1 MVRAFHVAGLLVL
14 LPFGLASPSFAG
26 MNQDLTDC
34 TASDKSTSA
43 DACTRVLDSG
53 RLPTEQHYIAYYNR
67 AWSHFNAGES
77 SDAVAD
83 FDLSLKRNPDYA
95 DTYYSRAIVHHE
107 RGERAEALSDVDSYV
122 EKKSSDWQAYFNRAL
137 LMRRM
142 GELDRAKAD
151 AEKAASLKPAER
163 KITVLEALILSD
175 KEDNAAAR
183 VKADQAINDAPDN
196 ASGYYARGLISF
208 RENKLDP
215 AAKDVEKA
223 ISVKDAFPAAHTLLG
238 RIAEAKG
245 DNGSASKHY
254 RRSLDIP
261 AKSVDARAA
270 HDEAR
275 ERLDALPGEKSDRV
289 ALSNA
294 AASTTGGCRKFIP
307 AVSITVAVECDK

>member
-1 MVRAFHVAGLLVL
+1 MMRALHVVGFLSL
-14 LPFGLASPSFAG
+14 LPIGLASPSLAG
-26 MNQDLTDC
+26 MNQDLADC

-43 DACTRVLDSG
+43 AACTRVLESG
-53 RLPTEQHYIAYYNR
+53 RLPNEQHYIGYYNR

-77 SDAVAD
+77 SEAVED
-83 FDLSLKRNPDYA
+83 FDRSTKKNPDYA
-95 DTYYSRAIVHHE
+95 DTYFSRAIVRYE
-107 RGERAEALSDVDSYV
+107 RSERAESMSDLDTYV
-122 EKKSSDWQAYFNRAL
+122 GKKKNDWQAYFNRAL
-137 LMRRM
+137 VLRRM

-163 KITVLEALILSD
+163 KVTVLEALILSD
-175 KEDNAAAR
+175 KDDNAAAR
-183 VKADQAINDAPDN
+183 EKTDKAIKDAADN

-208 RENKLDP
+208 RENKLDE
-215 AAKDVEKA
+215 AKKDVEKA

-245 DNGSASKHY
+245 DNTAAGKHY

-275 ERLDALPGEKSDRV
+275 ERLDALPGEKSEKV

-294 AASTTGGCRKFIP
+294 AAATTGGCRKFIP
-307 AVSITVAVECDK
+307 ALSITVAVECSK